1 MSARYFNMD
10 ELARQLTD
18 IKKKYEDLLVKY
30 YDVKRQNEERA
41 EIIRDLLTVIE
52 VDTKKLKE
60 QLERR
65 CEDDGK

>member
-1 MSARYFNMD
+1 MSARYFNME

-30 YDVKRQNEERA
+30 YEVKRQNEERA
-41 EIIRDLLTVIE
+41 EIIKDLLTVIE

>member
-1 MSARYFNMD
+1 MTVRYFSME

-30 YDVKRQNEERA
+30 YEVKRQNEERA

-65 CEDDGK
+65 CKDDEK